1 MLAGSG
7 FPALMSADDVA
18 AVALWL
24 AGDAPAAL
32 TGACIDVFG

>member
-1 MLAGSG
+1 MLVGSG

-18 AVALWL
+18 RVALWL
-24 AGDAPAAL
+24 AADAPAAL